1 MRSTARTTFLAD
13 LLGTALEGGI
23 NYWAAI
29 DRTEHAAAPE
39 DVLGWRYDSARI
51 LDREDGS
58 DFGTMHTID
67 LDTVAHGLT
76 LMAANDN
83 PRFDALR
90 LANRTDGA
98 RGDFDAGDADAVV
111 QLGLYEHIIYG

>member
-1 MRSTARTTFLAD
+1 MTTTDRTQFLAD
-13 LLGTALEGGI
+13 ILSTALEGGI
-23 NYWAAI
+23 NYWATVDTI
-29 DRTEHAAAPE
+29 ERVDAPE
-39 DVLGWRYDSARI
+39 DILGWRYDTARI
-51 LDREDGS
+51 LDHQDGS

-76 LMAANDN
+76 LMADDTN

-90 LANRTDGA
+90 TADRTNGE
-98 RGDFDAGDADAVV
+98 RGDFDAGDADATI